1 VKVPPESPV
10 LVAGAGPAG
19 LAAALTANHA
29 GREVIVYERSPEVG
43 HRFHDDFEGLEN
55 WSAEGDVL
63 DELESL
69 GIDPTFDHTPVREV
83 IVFDPRWRAHTYR
96 SQRPFLYLVRRGSS
110 SGTLDTA
117 LKRQALMRGVQIRF
131 GEAYHPESG
140 IVAHGPRGAD
150 AIVVGHVFETTA
162 ADGAYAVLSDRLAPK
177 GYAYLLV
184 VRGRGTVASCM
195 FADFRGNESYLE
207 RTVAFFREHVGF
219 DMRNPLR
226 FGGAGNTSVPTTA
239 RRGRTLFVGEAAGF
253 QDALWGFGMRY
264 AMLSGSLAARAMVSG
279 QVDDYDRLWKRRLGG
294 ILRAGV
300 VNRLLYAT
308 LAERGYAGL
317 LWLLDRT
324 ADPRAW
330 LRRLYRPSLL
340 TSLLYPLARRR
351 RTLLARPRPVA

>member
-1 VKVPPESPV
+1 MSTPTLDAPI

-19 LAAALTANHA
+19 LAAALTANRA
-29 GREVIVYERSPEVG
+29 GRAVIVYERARDVG

-63 DELESL
+63 DELAAI

-83 IVFDPRWRAHTYR
+83 TVFDPRSRAHTYR
-96 SQRPFLYLVRRGSS
+96 SARPFFYIVRRGSS
-110 SGTLDTA
+110 SGTLDTS
-117 LKRQALMRGVQIRF
+117 LKRQALTRGVEIRF
-131 GEAYHPESG
+131 GQAHHPAEG
-140 IVAHGPRGAD
+140 IVAHGPRGTD
-150 AIVVGHVFETTA
+150 AIVVGYIFATTA

-184 VRGRGTVASCM
+184 VQGRGTVAACM
-195 FADFRGNESYLE
+195 FADFRNEKRYLE
-207 RTVAFFREHVGF
+207 RTLAFFREHVGF
-219 DMRNPLR
+219 EMSNPRR
-226 FGGAGNTSVPTTA
+226 FGGAGNTRVPTTA
-239 RRGRTLFVGEAAGF
+239 RRGRALLVGEAAGF

-264 AMLSGSLAARAMVSG
+264 ALLSGSLAARALVSG
-279 QVDDYDRLWKRRLGG
+279 RVEDYDRLWKRRLGG

-324 ADPRAW
+324 PDPRAW
-330 LRRLYRPSLL
+330 LRRLYRPSLV

-351 RTLLARPRPVA
+351 